1 VDYTIYIK
9 PELLILIPAL
19 CFFTEIVKSSFKL
32 DHHRIPLIIGIA
44 SIFLSSVWVLAESDI
59 THYRDV
65 LMAVF
70 IAIVQG
76 LLCAGA
82 AVYFYQVY
90 KQSRKSSGGGGSDGS
105 GDGEAKREMVGRD

>member
-1 VDYTIYIK
+1 VDYTTYIK

-19 CFFTEIVKSSFKL
+19 YFFTEIVKSSFKL

-44 SIFLSSVWVLAESDI
+44 SVFLSSVWVLTESDI
-59 THYRDV
+59 AHYRDV

-76 LLCAGA
+76 LLCAAEA

-90 KQSRKSSGGGGSDGS
+90 KQNRKSH
-105 GDGEAKREMVGRD
+105 VLPQTN